1 MVFGPA
7 ALLVST
13 SVGVSKRGFLH
24 SQSLNPVT
32 KSPKQCKVFSNF
44 FTRLPMSSTLNKT
57 ILGLVP
63 FSVARER
70 TEASESLPL
79 AAVSWI
85 KSSQSASV
93 TFRNN
98 LTIHYGACA
107 PCAQKDCCCFLMM
120 LYYTLSYDDGPFR
133 GEETKFGNNM
143 DVTKS
148 RKKIDGKRRIPHVC
162 HLLIFLLDQVPPTLF
177 WPRSATCSS
186 ILVESLQCL
195 FCSVLDRNHKVLT
208 WNTCAKKSINLLN
221 SFSFCQMLTC
231 Q

>member
-70 TEASESLPL
+70 TEAAESLPL

-120 LYYTLSYDDGPFR
+120 LYYTLSDDDGPFR
-133 GEETKFGNNM
+133 GEETKFDNNM

-148 RKKIDGKRRIPHVC
+148 REKIEGKQRIPHIFTHCYLRSSFWIKCCRHYAGLNSPLAPQSLLHLRNVC
-162 HLLIFLLDQVPPTLF
+162 FV
-177 WPRSATCSS
+177 
-186 ILVESLQCL
+186 QCL
-195 FCSVLDRNHKVLT
+195 ITIIKWILRTLVPKSLK
-208 WNTCAKKSINLLN
+208 TC
-221 SFSFCQMLTC
+221 
-231 Q
+231 